1 MPGERLVLRP
11 VRDACGPG
19 GQAWG
24 GHWALPALR
33 LKRPL
38 KPGLPVCPVNS
49 FILVPTL
56 AFFTLGIRDGR
67 SNVLWNLL
75 SPPLK
80 KNGWGNP
87 HPVPFQGVT
96 AASKAVG
103 ANGEVLSA
111 EE

>member
-1 MPGERLVLRP
+1 MRNFHARGE
-11 VRDACGPG
+11 AG

-80 KNGWGNP
+80 KMD
-87 HPVPFQGVT
+87 
-96 AASKAVG
+96 
-103 ANGEVLSA
+103 GEIPTLSLSRV
-111 EE
+111 